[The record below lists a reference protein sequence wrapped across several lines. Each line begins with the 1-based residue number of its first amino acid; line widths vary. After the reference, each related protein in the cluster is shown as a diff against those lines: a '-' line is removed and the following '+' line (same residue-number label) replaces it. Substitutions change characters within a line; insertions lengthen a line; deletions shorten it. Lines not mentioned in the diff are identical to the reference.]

1 MITKRATQRS
11 TLTLTRQFFSNSRKS
26 RVNCSR
32 GESAS
37 RSKIRNGCSK
47 WPQIAHVWRRKMQPV
62 AWQARWKN
70 TPAMNV
76 LSETSA
82 ACADP
87 VGEELRRCD
96 EHPELSRF
104 LTQERHPVHL
114 VGVAGSGMSGLAGLL
129 IELGH
134 AVSGSDKA
142 TTTET
147 DRLQRLGLRF
157 YDQHLPDLA
166 NRAELVVFSS
176 AIKDDN
182 PILRGARNSGK
193 SLVRRA
199 EALAAIMHAKR
210 GIVIAG
216 MHGKTTTSA
225 MTAHVLREGGL
236 HPSHYVGAEIPL
248 LGTNAH
254 WDWRGEFFVTEG
266 DESDGTLRCFRP
278 EHSLILNI
286 EEEHLDFYADLAAIE
301 KVFEQLIDQTS
312 GTIFYNIDD
321 PNTARLCAKRNS
333 AVSYGFSENA
343 RYRGINVELRDLGS
357 VFCVCRQGQK
367 LGQATLNVPGEHNVH
382 NALGVIALASEL
394 GIPFEKIAASLRKFE
409 HARRRFE
416 IKYESDRFLL
426 IDDYAHHPTEIRA
439 TLKTARATG
448 RRRVL
453 AMFQPHRYSRTK
465 ALCREFGSAFDEADR
480 VVVTD
485 VYPASEPPIP
495 GISGQTI
502 VDEMVKRGHRGAS
515 YQPRFERVH
524 CDIGNALDVGD
535 FVLSLGAG
543 NIHEQLSILAADLVI
558 AEKLKAVVGEEGDVR
573 LYEPLSKHTTLR
585 VGGPAQFWVEPRNE
599 KAFADLIRFCRD
611 ENLPLFAMGRGSNLL
626 VRDGGIRGV
635 VVHPRG
641 GDFDKIQV
649 NSSEITAG
657 AGVKLREIAYA
668 ARASNLGGL
677 EWMEGIPGAVGGAL
691 RMNAG
696 AMGAQTFE
704 KVVRVRYLDGE
715 GNAHDKNRDELEVH
729 YRHFPLLEQNFA
741 VSATFRGS
749 PAPREQIESRLRESQ
764 EKRRTTQPIAKSA
777 GCIFKNPEKCP
788 AGKLVDELGLKNS
801 SIGKARV
808 SEVHGN
814 FIVNDG
820 GATATEMLELI
831 DRIKQTAR
839 TKRGIEL
846 ETEVQIVGEPV

>member
-1 MITKRATQRS
+1 
-11 TLTLTRQFFSNSRKS
+11 
-26 RVNCSR
+26 
-32 GESAS
+32 
-37 RSKIRNGCSK
+37 
-47 WPQIAHVWRRKMQPV
+47 
-62 AWQARWKN
+62 
-70 TPAMNV
+70 MNL

-87 VGEELRRCD
+87 AGEELRRRD
-96 EHPELSRF
+96 ALPELSRF

-236 HPSHYVGAEIPL
+236 HPSHYVGAEIPI

-254 WDWRGEFFVTEG
+254 WDPRSEYFVAEG
-266 DESDGTLRCFRP
+266 DESDGTLRCFHP
-278 EHSLILNI
+278 EHALILNI
-286 EEEHLDFYADLAAIE
+286 EEEHLDFYPDLAAIE
-301 KVFEQLIDQTS
+301 KVFAQLIDQTK
-312 GTIFYNIDD
+312 GRVLYNADD
-321 PNTARLCAKRNS
+321 PNTARLCVKRTG
-333 AVSYGFSENA
+333 AVSYGFSEQA
-343 RYRGINVELRDLGS
+343 DYRGLDIELRHFGS
-357 VFCVCRQGQK
+357 SFSVYGRGEK

-394 GIPFEKIAASLRKFE
+394 SIPFDKITASLRKFE

-416 IKYESDRFLL
+416 IKYASDRFLL
-426 IDDYAHHPTEIRA
+426 VDDYAHHPTEIRA
-439 TLKTARATG
+439 TVSTAKSIG
-448 RRRVL
+448 RRRLV
-453 AMFQPHRYSRTK
+453 AMFQPHRFSRTK
-465 ALCREFGSAFDEADR
+465 ALSRKFGSAFDDTDR
-480 VVVTD
+480 VVITD
-485 VYPASEPPIP
+485 VYAASETP
-495 GISGQTI
+495 ISGITGRTI
-502 VDEMVKRGHRGAS
+502 VDEIIQHGHRGVS
-515 YQPRFERVH
+515 YQPRLEWMHR
-524 CDIGNALDVGD
+524 DVGNLLESGD
-535 FVLSLGAG
+535 LVLSLGAG
-543 NIHEQLSILAADLVI
+543 NIHEQLEILAADLVI
-558 AEKLKAVVGEEGDVR
+558 AEKLKSIVGEDSAVR

-585 VGGPAQFWVEPRNE
+585 VGGPAQFWVEPQSE
-599 KAFADLIRFCRD
+599 HAFGELIRFCRD
-611 ENLPLFAMGRGSNLL
+611 EHLPLFAIGRGSNLL

-641 GDFDKIQV
+641 GIFEKIEIDG
-649 NSSEITAG
+649 SEITAG
-657 AGVKLREIAYA
+657 AGVKLRQVAYA
-668 ARASNLGGL
+668 ARAANLGGL
-677 EWMEGIPGAVGGAL
+677 EWMEGIPGEVGGAL

-704 KVVRVRYLDGE
+704 NVTRIRYLDAE
-715 GNAHDKNRDELEVH
+715 GNPQVKNRDDLEVF
-729 YRHFPLLEQNFA
+729 YRRFPLLEKNFA
-741 VSATFRGS
+741 ISATFRGQR
-749 PAPREQIESRLRESQ
+749 AERAEIDSRLRESQ
-764 EKRRTTQPIAKSA
+764 EKRRTTQPVAKSA
-777 GCIFKNPEKCP
+777 GCIFKNPPSIP

-801 SIGKARV
+801 RVGNARV
-808 SEVHGN
+808 SKVHSN

-820 GATATEMLELI
+820 DATSAEILQLI
-831 DRIKQTAR
+831 DNIKSVAR
-839 TKRGIEL
+839 KERGIEL
-846 ETEVQIVGEPV
+846 ETEVEIVGEPQ

>member
-1 MITKRATQRS
+1 MKPASEECDALADSAREE
-11 TLTLTRQFFSNSRKS
+11 FPS
-26 RVNCSR
+26 RV
-32 GESAS
+32 
-37 RSKIRNGCSK
+37 
-47 WPQIAHVWRRKMQPV
+47 PPLDL
-62 AWQARWKN
+62 
-70 TPAMNV
+70 P
-76 LSETSA
+76 
-82 ACADP
+82 
-87 VGEELRRCD
+87 
-96 EHPELSRF
+96 RF
-104 LTQERHPVHL
+104 LTREHHRIHL

-134 AVSGSDKA
+134 AVSGSDKV

-147 DRLQRLGLRF
+147 ERLQRLGLRF
-157 YDQHLPDLA
+157 HDQHRPEHADA
-166 NRAELVVFSS
+166 ADLVVFSS
-176 AIKDDN
+176 AIKSDN
-182 PILRGARNSGK
+182 PILVASRDSGK
-193 SLVRRA
+193 PVVRRA
-199 EALAAIMHAKR
+199 EALAAIMRAKR

-254 WDWRGEFFVTEG
+254 WDWRGEYFVTEG
-266 DESDGTLRCFRP
+266 DESDGTLRCFHP
-278 EHSLILNI
+278 EQSLILNI

-312 GTIFYNIDD
+312 GTVFYNADD
-321 PNTARLCAKRNS
+321 PNAARLCAKRKG
-333 AVSYGFSENA
+333 AVSYGFSEEA
-343 RYRGINVELRDLGS
+343 HYRGIDVELRDFGS
-357 VFCVCRQGQK
+357 VFCVDRCGGK
-367 LGQATLNVPGEHNVH
+367 LGEAILNVPGEHNVH

-439 TLKTARATG
+439 TLKTARAMG
-448 RRRVL
+448 RKRVL

-704 KVVRVRYLDGE
+704 SVTRIRYLDAE
-715 GNAHDKNRDELEVH
+715 GNPHVKDRDELEVF
-729 YRHFPLLEQNFA
+729 YRRFPLLENNFA
-741 VSATFRGS
+741 ISATFRTQ
-749 PAPREQIESRLRESQ
+749 PAERAEIDSRLRESQ

-777 GCIFKNPEKCP
+777 GCIFKNPAGIP
-788 AGKLVDELGLKNS
+788 AGRLVDELGLKNS
-801 SIGKARV
+801 RVGNARV

-814 FIVNDG
+814 FIVNNG
-820 GATATEMLELI
+820 GATAAEMLQLI
-831 DRIKQTAR
+831 DKIQSAAR
-839 TKRGIEL
+839 AMRGIEL
-846 ETEVQIVGEPV
+846 ETEVEIVGEPG

>member
-1 MITKRATQRS
+1 MKPASEECDALADSAREE
-11 TLTLTRQFFSNSRKS
+11 FPS
-26 RVNCSR
+26 RV
-32 GESAS
+32 
-37 RSKIRNGCSK
+37 
-47 WPQIAHVWRRKMQPV
+47 PPLDL
-62 AWQARWKN
+62 
-70 TPAMNV
+70 P
-76 LSETSA
+76 
-82 ACADP
+82 
-87 VGEELRRCD
+87 
-96 EHPELSRF
+96 RF
-104 LTQERHPVHL
+104 LTREHHRIHL

-134 AVSGSDKA
+134 AVSGSDKV

-147 DRLQRLGLRF
+147 ERLQRLGLRF
-157 YDQHLPDLA
+157 HDQHRPEHADAA
-166 NRAELVVFSS
+166 NLVVFSS
-176 AIKDDN
+176 AIKGDN
-182 PILRGARNSGK
+182 PILVARRDSGK
-193 SLVRRA
+193 PVVRRA
-199 EALAAIMHAKR
+199 EALAAIMRAKC

-254 WDWRGEFFVTEG
+254 WDPRGEYFVAEG
-266 DESDGTLRCFRP
+266 DESDGTLRCFHP

-312 GTIFYNIDD
+312 GTVFYNADD
-321 PNTARLCAKRNS
+321 PNAARLCAKRKG
-333 AVSYGFSENA
+333 AVSYGFSEEA
-343 RYRGINVELRDLGS
+343 HYRGIDVELRDFGS
-357 VFCVCRQGQK
+357 VFCVDRCGGK
-367 LGQATLNVPGEHNVH
+367 LGEATLNVPGEHNVH

-439 TLKTARATG
+439 TLKTARAMG
-448 RRRVL
+448 RKRVL

-465 ALCREFGSAFDEADR
+465 ALCREFGSVFDEADR
-480 VVVTD
+480 VVVTN

-535 FVLSLGAG
+535 LVLSLGAG

-599 KAFADLIRFCRD
+599 KAFSDLIRFCRD

-657 AGVKLREIAYA
+657 AGVKLKEIAYA

-704 KVVRVRYLDGE
+704 SVTRIRYLDAK
-715 GNAHDKNRDELEVH
+715 GNPHVKDRDELEVF
-729 YRHFPLLEQNFA
+729 YRRFPLLENNFA
-741 VSATFRGS
+741 ISATFRTQ
-749 PAPREQIESRLRESQ
+749 PAERAEIDSRLRESQ

-777 GCIFKNPEKCP
+777 GCIFKNPDSIP
-788 AGKLVDELGLKNS
+788 AGRLVDELGLKNS
-801 SIGKARV
+801 RVGNARV

-820 GATATEMLELI
+820 GATAAEMLQLI
-831 DRIKQTAR
+831 DKIQSAAR
-839 TKRGIEL
+839 AMRGIEL
-846 ETEVQIVGEPV
+846 ETEVEIVGEPE

>member
-1 MITKRATQRS
+1 MKPASEECDALADSAREE
-11 TLTLTRQFFSNSRKS
+11 FPS
-26 RVNCSR
+26 RV
-32 GESAS
+32 
-37 RSKIRNGCSK
+37 
-47 WPQIAHVWRRKMQPV
+47 PPLDL
-62 AWQARWKN
+62 
-70 TPAMNV
+70 P
-76 LSETSA
+76 
-82 ACADP
+82 
-87 VGEELRRCD
+87 
-96 EHPELSRF
+96 RF
-104 LTQERHPVHL
+104 LTREHHRIHL

-134 AVSGSDKA
+134 AVSGSDKV

-147 DRLQRLGLRF
+147 ERLQRLGLRF
-157 YDQHLPDLA
+157 HDQHRPEHADAA
-166 NRAELVVFSS
+166 NLVVFSS
-176 AIKDDN
+176 AIKGDN
-182 PILRGARNSGK
+182 PILVARRDSGK
-193 SLVRRA
+193 PVVRRA
-199 EALAAIMHAKR
+199 EALAAIMRAKC

-254 WDWRGEFFVTEG
+254 WDPRGEYFVAEG
-266 DESDGTLRCFRP
+266 DESDGTLRCFHP
-278 EHSLILNI
+278 EQSLILNI

-301 KVFEQLIDQTS
+301 KVFEELIDQTS
-312 GTIFYNIDD
+312 GTVFYNADD
-321 PNTARLCAKRNS
+321 PNAARLCAKRKG
-333 AVSYGFSENA
+333 AVSYGFSEEA
-343 RYRGINVELRDLGS
+343 HYRGIDVELRDFGS
-357 VFCVCRQGQK
+357 VFCVDRCGGK
-367 LGQATLNVPGEHNVH
+367 LGEAILNVPGEHNVH

-439 TLKTARATG
+439 TLKTARAMG
-448 RRRVL
+448 RKRVL

-465 ALCREFGSAFDEADR
+465 ALCREFASAFDEADR

-704 KVVRVRYLDGE
+704 SVTRIRYLDAE
-715 GNAHDKNRDELEVH
+715 GNPHVKDRDELEVF
-729 YRHFPLLEQNFA
+729 YRRFPLLENNFA
-741 VSATFRGS
+741 ISATFRTQ
-749 PAPREQIESRLRESQ
+749 PAERAEIDSRLRESQ

-777 GCIFKNPEKCP
+777 GCIFKNPAGIP
-788 AGKLVDELGLKNS
+788 AGRLVDELGLKNS
-801 SIGKARV
+801 RVGNARV

-820 GATATEMLELI
+820 GATAAEMLQLI
-831 DRIKQTAR
+831 DKIQSAAR
-839 TKRGIEL
+839 AMRGIEL
-846 ETEVQIVGEPV
+846 ETEVEIVGEPE